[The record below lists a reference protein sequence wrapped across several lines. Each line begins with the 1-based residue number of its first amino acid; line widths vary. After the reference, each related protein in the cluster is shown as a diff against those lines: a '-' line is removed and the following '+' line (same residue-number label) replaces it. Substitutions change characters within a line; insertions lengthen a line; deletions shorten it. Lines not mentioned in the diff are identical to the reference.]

1 MKKVFEQFRKS
12 ESLFQIIKGPQHL
25 DSPKLFV
32 LDSSFNPPHLAHF
45 QLLSQTVKNFK
56 LSDTQSHVLL
66 LLAVNNADKL
76 PKPAS
81 FPHRLEMMCLFADY
95 LQEKLPHSVVS
106 VGLTVFSKFIDKD
119 KILHEQFTQGR
130 NTNIGYLVG
139 FDTIARIFDEKYYH
153 PLKISDVMENFMSRC
168 QLYCL
173 ARGDCHLSAES
184 QLKYANDI
192 LEGKFEPVIPKE
204 WGSRIHVMQ
213 NDYPSLRN
221 VSSSEIRNKLKSGQ
235 VDNLKDELPPCIYDY
250 VTKNVTIFD

>member
-1 MKKVFEQFRKS
+1 MKKAFEQFRKS
-12 ESLFQIIKGPQHL
+12 NSLFQIIKGPQHL
-25 DSPKLFV
+25 EFPKLFV

-56 LSDTQSHVLL
+56 LRNTHSHVLL

-119 KILHEQFTQGR
+119 IVLREQFTKGY
-130 NTNIGYLVG
+130 NTDIGYLVG
-139 FDTIARIFDEKYYH
+139 FDTIARIFDEKYYQ
-153 PLKISDVMENFMSRC
+153 PLKISNVMEGFMSGS

-173 ARGDCHLSAES
+173 ARGDCHLNVEL
-184 QLKYANDI
+184 QFKYASDI
-192 LEGKFEPVIPKE
+192 LEGKFEPVIPRE
-204 WGSRIHVMQ
+204 WGTRIHVMQ

-221 VSSSEIRNKLKSGQ
+221 VSSSEIRNKLKMGQ
-235 VDNLKDELPPCIYDY
+235 VENLRDELPPGIYDY
-250 VTKNVTIFD
+250 VIKNKTIFD